1 MSREEPVLDV
11 GVLGGSGL
19 YELAGIDD
27 ARAVT
32 VETPYGPTS
41 DAIRVGTLG
50 GRRVGFLARHGRN
63 HDRTPT
69 EVPYRANVW
78 AFKKLGARW
87 LLSASAVGS
96 LRESIAPRHVVLVD
110 QFVDR
115 TRLRPSTF
123 FGDGLVAHVSMADPV
138 CPQLRARMFAAA
150 AARAPQAHDGG
161 TYLCMEGPAFST
173 RAESELYRAWGMDVI
188 GMTNLQEA
196 RLAREAELCYATL
209 ALVTD
214 YDCWHEEEEDV
225 NVAALLAVLRDNA
238 KLAADVLA
246 ETVAA
251 LEDAD
256 RESCGCAEALRHALI
271 TPAEAV
277 PAETR
282 RRLAPIVAP
291 YLDVPG
297 DS

>member
-196 RLAREAELCYATL
+196 RLAREAE
-209 ALVTD
+209 
-214 YDCWHEEEEDV
+214 
-225 NVAALLAVLRDNA
+225 
-238 KLAADVLA
+238 
-246 ETVAA
+246 
-251 LEDAD
+251 
-256 RESCGCAEALRHALI
+256 
-271 TPAEAV
+271 PA
-277 PAETR
+277 TR
-282 RRLAPIVAP
+282 RSRSSPTTTAGMRKRRTSTSRHCSLSCATTRSSPPTSWPRPSPPWRTPTGRAAAARRRCGTP
-291 YLDVPG
+291 
-297 DS
+297 